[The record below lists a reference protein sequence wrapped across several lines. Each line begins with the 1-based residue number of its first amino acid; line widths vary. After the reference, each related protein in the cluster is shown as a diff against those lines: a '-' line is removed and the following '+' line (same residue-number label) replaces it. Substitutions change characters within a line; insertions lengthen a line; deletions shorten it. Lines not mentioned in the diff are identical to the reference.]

1 MTYLRHMTRIPRF
14 DTFKNTDDLIIC
26 PKPLHETKSMEF
38 RFHPYSEKLL
48 AEDPLKN
55 PYL

>member
-1 MTYLRHMTRIPRF
+1 MTRIPRF